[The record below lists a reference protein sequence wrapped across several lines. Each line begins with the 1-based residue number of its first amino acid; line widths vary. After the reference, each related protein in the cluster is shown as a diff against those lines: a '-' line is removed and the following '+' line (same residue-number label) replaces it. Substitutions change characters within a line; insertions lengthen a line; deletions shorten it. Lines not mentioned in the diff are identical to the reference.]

1 MERTTFSIS
10 YYCRKSKATTR
21 GLAPIEVSLIVNGK
35 RTFINL
41 PRKIEPE
48 TFEKLYNQKKTNE
61 LKDYLNVYTQKIY
74 QIQKELM
81 LSGIPITAHTIKEYI
96 KTGGVKTYTLED
108 LFNDFIEVQKKR
120 NPNVIRKYIITFD
133 LLLSQ
138 HDKNKQAITITSK
151 DAHNFY
157 LSLQNKYEQST
168 LSGYITRIKSIF
180 NFGVEIGKL
189 KTNPFGVLKN
199 ISKGEKDIE
208 ALTQKEIDT
217 IVNTEI
223 KTEYLERARHLFIF
237 QLHTGLAYIDMAQLT
252 KEDVQI
258 ENNTYYIIK
267 KRQKTKKEFCTI
279 LLPPAIKVWEYYNG
293 ALPII
298 TNQRYNIYLK
308 AIGAICNID
317 KKLHTHLA
325 RHSFATLLLNRGC
338 RLEVVSKSLGHS
350 TLTQTSHYAKL
361 LEKQTI
367 KELSEYTNNL

>member
-1 MERTTFSIS
+1 MKATFSINF
-10 YYCRKSKATTR
+10 YCRKSKANKH
-21 GLAPIEVSLIVNGK
+21 GLSPVELSVTMNGE
-35 RTFINL
+35 RIFINL
-41 PRKIEPE
+41 PRKMDYKE
-48 TFEKLYNQKKTNE
+48 FNVLYHQKKTNE
-61 LKDYLNVYTQKIY
+61 LKDYLDTFTSTIY
-74 QIQKELM
+74 KLQQELI
-81 LSGIPITAHTIKEYI
+81 LSGIPITANTLKEYI
-96 KTGGVKTYTLED
+96 FSGGTKTYSLEH
-108 LFNDFIEVQKKR
+108 LFQDFIALYERK
-120 NPNVIRKYIITFD
+120 NPKTKQKYINTFD

-138 HDKNKQAITITSK
+138 HDKNKQAITITNK

-199 ISKGEKDIE
+199 ISKGEKDIS
-208 ALTQKEIDT
+208 ALTQAEIDT
-217 IVNTEI
+217 IVNTEL
-223 KTEYLERARHLFIF
+223 KTEYLERARHLFVF
-237 QLHTGLAYIDMAQLT
+237 QLHTGLSFIDMAQLT

-298 TNQRYNIYLK
+298 SNQRYNIYLK

-325 RHSFATLLLNRGC
+325 RHSFASLLLNRGC

-350 TLTQTSHYAKL
+350 TLTQTAHYAKL

-367 KELSEYTNNL
+367 KELSEFTNKL